1 MDTKELEQLF
11 PKALPLCEE
20 TQLSMLPLQGFSLL
34 EEMPSEA
41 LPPQDVGPGLPSEG
55 LAAQPAPS
63 GP

>member
-1 MDTKELEQLF
+1 MTRPFPTEQD
-11 PKALPLCEE
+11 PEAPALCEV
-20 TQLSMLPLQGFSLL
+20 TQRSMLPLRLSLL

-55 LAAQPAPS
+55 PAAQPAPS